1 MLKRG
6 LDLNKLSRILS
17 NMGREM
23 KVFLHRGRRAINKN
37 KLAMPFSF
45 QGFGAMAII
54 AMVLILSAAQG
65 IEYLKTRR
73 RHH

>member
-1 MLKRG
+1 
-6 LDLNKLSRILS
+6 
-17 NMGREM
+17 
-23 KVFLHRGRRAINKN
+23 
-37 KLAMPFSF
+37 MPFSF

-65 IEYLKTRR
+65 IEYLKSRR

>member
-1 MLKRG
+1 
-6 LDLNKLSRILS
+6 
-17 NMGREM
+17 
-23 KVFLHRGRRAINKN
+23 
-37 KLAMPFSF
+37 MPLSF

-65 IEYLKTRR
+65 IEFLKTHR

>member
-1 MLKRG
+1 
-6 LDLNKLSRILS
+6 
-17 NMGREM
+17 
-23 KVFLHRGRRAINKN
+23 
-37 KLAMPFSF
+37 MPFSF

-65 IEYLKTRR
+65 IDYLKSRH